1 MSDSPEI
8 ELEQFLA
15 ALHPAL
21 RKILEKGAG
30 TLTRDE
36 DVEAVKALN
45 LDGPDFR
52 MEYARLLQPFP
63 SKLREYRKRYELEQA
78 AVVREWFPLP
88 PIPEGRPRKDDRAD
102 EAAQL
107 KESGLSYAR
116 VAIRLNQEHPEEKF
130 TKESVRKLIKNRS
143 PKSAHS
149 KESPPDKTQS

>member
-107 KESGLSYAR
+107 KELS
-116 VAIRLNQEHPEEKF
+116 
-130 TKESVRKLIKNRS
+130 SLI
-143 PKSAHS
+143 
-149 KESPPDKTQS
+149 